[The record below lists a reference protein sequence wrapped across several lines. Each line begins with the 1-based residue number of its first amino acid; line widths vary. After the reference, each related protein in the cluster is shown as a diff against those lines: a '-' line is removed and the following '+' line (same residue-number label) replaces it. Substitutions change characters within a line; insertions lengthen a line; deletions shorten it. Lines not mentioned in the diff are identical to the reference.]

1 MPFDSTHP
9 PPQSIQLAQILGA
22 LSHALDLTEGQP
34 PGHCLRSCWIG
45 LQIGRALGLSEPALA
60 DLYYAV
66 LLKDLGC
73 SSNAARIAQL
83 YGSDDRAFKRAS
95 KTLTDSKRA
104 ALRFIFDHTRPGA
117 GLAERVRCTIN
128 AVRTAGDTVQDL
140 IETRCDRGAAI
151 ARQLRFPPAVAD
163 AIRSLDEHWNGQGRP
178 QGLRGRAISLYS
190 RIALLAQVVDVF
202 ATAAG
207 PEAARAEVQ
216 SRSGTW
222 FDPELVDTFLG
233 AARDP
238 AFWSTL
244 ASPDIDTTVLA
255 LEPGRRAIIVDEA
268 YLDDIAAAFAQVID
282 AKSPYTSGHSDRVAD
297 FTTQIARHI
306 GLDPATIRRL
316 RRAALLH
323 DVGKLGVSNTILD
336 KPGKLDDAEW
346 QAMRQHAVH
355 SERILSRIPAFAD
368 IAEIGGAHHERLDGN
383 GYPRR
388 LEAAQIAFQTR
399 IVSAADVCDALTATR
414 PYRAAMP
421 HDQMLAIMHKDSGT
435 AFDPICIVALTELSA
450 AGALKALSLEE
461 RVG

>member
-1 MPFDSTHP
+1 MPFDS
-9 PPQSIQLAQILGA
+9 AQATPEAIPLSNLLGA

-45 LQIGRALGLSEPALA
+45 LQIGRALGLPEPALA

-95 KTLTDSKRA
+95 KTLTVSKRA

-117 GLAERVRCTIN
+117 GLAERVRCTIQ

-151 ARQLRFPPAVAD
+151 ARQLRFPQAVAD
-163 AIRSLDEHWNGQGRP
+163 AIRSLDEHWDGQGRP
-178 QGLRGRAISLYS
+178 QGLNGNAIPLYS
-190 RIALLAQVVDVF
+190 RIALLSQVVDVF
-202 ATAAG
+202 FNAAG
-207 PEAARAEVQ
+207 PEAACAEAQ
-216 SRSGTW
+216 ARSGVW
-222 FDPELVDTFLG
+222 FDPELVTAFLG
-233 AARDP
+233 TARTP

-244 ASPDIDTTVLA
+244 ASPDIDAIVLA
-255 LEPGRRAIIVDEA
+255 EEPGSRTIAADDA

-297 FTTQIARHI
+297 FTTLIAQHMGI
-306 GLDPATIRRL
+306 DPATTRRL
-316 RRAALLH
+316 HRAALLH
-323 DVGKLGVSNTILD
+323 DIGKLGVSNTILD
-336 KPGKLDDAEW
+336 KPGKLDDTEW

-355 SERILSRIPAFAD
+355 SKRILARIPAFAEL
-368 IAEIGGAHHERLDGN
+368 AEIGGSHHERLDGK
-383 GYPRR
+383 GYPHG
-388 LEAAQIAFQTR
+388 LESPQIGFHTR

-421 HDQMLAIMHKDSGT
+421 PDQMLAIMQKDSGT
-435 AFDPICIVALTELSA
+435 AFDPICLAALNDLATT
-450 AGALKALSLEE
+450 GALSPSNAPAP
-461 RVG
+461 